1 MTETVKEVADPSLAD
16 QSLVRAK
23 GDGAERP
30 SKWAR
35 KKDKMMCYRC
45 SETGHFVSEC
55 KAELCVY
62 CLKPTHGAAK
72 CPLTI
77 GPLPDVTIYGVSS
90 QDLMFFESPASMT
103 TIHAPDAGFTGT
115 VTATRGVLTVDQIVQ
130 QLKELVSST
139 FRWEPVLIADNVFKV
154 VFPTKED
161 LARLLKFG
169 MCRVASTSI
178 VLEFDAWKCEEPKGR
193 PLPQIWVHFARAP
206 SRATND
212 FQVTWSLGLLIGKTE
227 EVDMVYTR
235 AKGVA
240 RMLVSFLDIE
250 LVPDEV
256 IWTFEGMRYT
266 LQLEIESPRL
276 FDVPDTDKDTHMTDG
291 DDASGS
297 KDNAEGSKDTG
308 PNGYPKQTTN
318 TQQKQPNH
326 SAGTGPSNSAL
337 HQDLRFGA
345 FEPAS
350 APAKIGSRAASSE
363 SSLPRFLGK
372 TPRSNKGSVQSKS
385 LLQPLSLE
393 EYLAGS
399 KGASSMLECVH
410 VVPTPPSGVVPV
422 ISNNACMDG
431 GIAAGLGSAP
441 TCQPLL
447 AVNPSQLM
455 HVHEGDASALHA
467 GAATLAMPEGAAA
480 TDGMMLCSESSTPR
494 LDGPREYDPA
504 AAAESSN
511 GSSASTGG
519 AELGSTL
526 CTANP
531 EDNFEDV
538 VVSMDG
544 PDFISKVSTE
554 FAPIAASP

>member
-1 MTETVKEVADPSLAD
+1 MELGETREATREAIAVPADGDRGFASDDEIQEIYPQVTAASGEGDFCFAGGGSVQIGEGSRTDSAHRWWEVVFLASSSDFLGDRQGFIILHLSSLWTTIRD
-16 QSLVRAK
+16 AK
-23 GDGAERP
+23 GD
-30 SKWAR
+30 
-35 KKDKMMCYRC
+35 
-45 SETGHFVSEC
+45 
-55 KAELCVY
+55 
-62 CLKPTHGAAK
+62 
-72 CPLTI
+72 I
-77 GPLPDVTIYGVSS
+77 
-90 QDLMFFESPASMT
+90 
-103 TIHAPDAGFTGT
+103 
-115 VTATRGVLTVDQIVQ
+115 
-130 QLKELVSST
+130 
-139 FRWEPVLIADNVFKV
+139 
-154 VFPTKED
+154 
-161 LARLLKFG
+161 LA
-169 MCRVASTSI
+169 
-178 VLEFDAWKCEEPKGR
+178 
-193 PLPQIWVHFARAP
+193 
-206 SRATND
+206 
-212 FQVTWSLGLLIGKTE
+212 
-227 EVDMVYTR
+227 
-235 AKGVA
+235 
-240 RMLVSFLDIE
+240 
-250 LVPDEV
+250 
-256 IWTFEGMRYT
+256 
-266 LQLEIESPRL
+266 
-276 FDVPDTDKDTHMTDG
+276 
-291 DDASGS
+291 
-297 KDNAEGSKDTG
+297 DNAEGSKDTG

-467 GAATLAMPEGAAA
+467 GATTLAMPEGAAA